1 MYNVERKENETEN
14 QYLWRLGEAKS
25 IGLIDMTWD
34 KIALLINKAFY
45 TDELDF
51 KTESVYRKSY
61 AIAKKFKDTVFDMID
76 SNGADSDIDN
86 KIREL
91 QKERKKLSDARV
103 DYNKLIRQEARKESY
118 ADMVKEIIC
127 KNVLPISLDVDRECS
142 FRIGNNDLLV
152 HLTDI
157 HTGVEISSWCNE
169 FNEDVLR
176 NRIEYYIRKII
187 EIKEHHKSESCYI
200 VIGEILSGIIHN
212 NLRLQNNMNL
222 MEQFKY
228 ISELISS
235 MLFELSYEFRDIYV
249 YTTPGNHSRISPKKE
264 DGLDGENMDV
274 LLPFYLKARM
284 QNRKN
289 IHICDNTVEP
299 EIAMFSIRGVK
310 VFAAH
315 GHKDSP
321 SNVVQNF
328 TLMFGMRPDIV
339 LLGHRHT
346 NGLTTVQNTK
356 VIESGSVSGA
366 DNYAVSIR
374 KTTKSEQTISV
385 VNQDGLVCLYDIQL

>member
-127 KNVLPISLDVDRECS
+127 KNVVPVSLDVDRECS
-142 FRIGNNDLLV
+142 FRIGDNDLLV

-157 HTGVEISSWCNE
+157 HTGIEISSWCNE
-169 FNEDVLR
+169 FNEDVLKE
-176 NRIEYYIRKII
+176 RIEYYTSKII
-187 EIKEHHKSESCYI
+187 EIKEHHKSENCYI

-212 NLRLQNNMNL
+212 NLRLQNNMDL

-274 LLPFYLKARM
+274 LLPFYLKARI

-310 VFAAH
+310 VFAVH

-328 TLMFGMRPDIV
+328 TIMFGMRPDII

-356 VIESGSVSGA
+356 VIESGSISGA

-374 KTTKSEQTISV
+374 KTTNPEQTISV